1 LTESV
6 DNEKKDS
13 LLESLVLFT
22 KLYHEPYSAEA
33 LTAGLPIEQGIGST
47 ELFTIGKGKSLFSRA
62 ASRAGLKTKIM
73 EKKLSEIPKYV
84 LPAILILKNKDSCIL
99 ESIDY
104 KNGKAKIISPEMGEA
119 EMWVNLN
126 ELEETY
132 TGYVFYLKKEYQ
144 YNDRKHNTL
153 DVKQKHWFWGTVWM
167 SKDIYRDVLLASL
180 VINMFILAS
189 PLFTMNVYD
198 RVVPN
203 NAIETMWV
211 LAIGI
216 FVVHILD
223 FVLKMTRSYFLELA
237 AKKSDIIISS
247 RLFEKVMDLS
257 MSEKPKSVGSFANN
271 LRDFDSIRSFLTTS
285 TMTAFIDF
293 PFTIIFLAVITVLGG
308 ELVVVPITVI
318 SIILI
323 YSFFVKEPL
332 RQSIE
337 ATQEASANKNSILI
351 ESLVNLET
359 IKTMG
364 ASSHAQWK
372 WEEATGEIA
381 NKGVKSKILSATIPN
396 FNAFFTQVNTI
407 AIMIFGVYKLQEME
421 MTMGALIAIV
431 MLSGRAISPFGQMAS
446 LTTQYQQ
453 SKQAYDGLQKIMDM
467 QVERPAEKKFIQRV
481 KFTGDIEFKNVTFK
495 YGEEENPALDN
506 VSLKIRAGEK
516 VGIIGRVGSGKTTV
530 EKLILGLYEPTN
542 GTVSIDGID
551 IKQIDPAD
559 LRKNIAYVPQDI
571 VLFKGTVRQNIL
583 MKNPH
588 VSDSSIIEAARVS
601 GSELF
606 TNTHPKG
613 FDMDVEERGESLSGG
628 QRQSLAIARAFT
640 VDTSIALLDE
650 PTNMMDGTTE
660 AYVKHNL
667 YEKFEDKTIILVTHK
682 YSLLDLVDRVIVFE
696 NGKIALDG
704 PKQEVMK
711 KLKGE

>member
-1 LTESV
+1 
-6 DNEKKDS
+6 
-13 LLESLVLFT
+13 
-22 KLYHEPYSAEA
+22 
-33 LTAGLPIEQGIGST
+33 
-47 ELFTIGKGKSLFSRA
+47 
-62 ASRAGLKTKIM
+62 
-73 EKKLSEIPKYV
+73 
-84 LPAILILKNKDSCIL
+84 
-99 ESIDY
+99 
-104 KNGKAKIISPEMGEA
+104 
-119 EMWVNLN
+119 
-126 ELEETY
+126 
-132 TGYVFYLKKEYQ
+132 
-144 YNDRKHNTL
+144 
-153 DVKQKHWFWGTVWM
+153 M

-650 PTNMMDGTTE
+650 PTNMMDGATE

>member
-359 IKTMG
+359 LKTMG